1 MKAIDIQI
9 KVNDLFLI
17 NGLLEREI
25 ISLEKTLEGDIKL
38 NDNDTFAD
46 KILKERII
54 SIIDLKEIIEEN
66 IDNLHY

>member
-25 ISLEKTLEGDIKL
+25 ILLEKTLEGDIKL